1 MDLIVIVSLI
11 ILTLASVIFFN
22 KLKNNRKNDSALRR
36 RAVFNA
42 VEMMTFTRL
51 KEVLP
56 EANVLAHVSFDAL
69 LTTKYL
75 HTRLKYQ
82 KMFADFVVLD
92 KNCKVIAI
100 IALDDSNVIKRMKQQ
115 VYQDALLESAGYRMV
130 RYSGVPEYQQLREDF
145 LTEFIGM
152 NQSEL
157 EHTINMGKSS
167 DLYLDGIGNRI
178 RVFS

>member
-42 VEMMTFTRL
+42 GEMMTFTRL

-152 NQSEL
+152 NQSEQ
-157 EHTINMGKSS
+157 EHTINTGKA
-167 DLYLDGIGNRI
+167 DLYLDNAVSRFRI
-178 RVFS
+178 FG

>member
-1 MDLIVIVSLI
+1 MDSMIIASLI
-11 ILTLASVIFFN
+11 TLILASVIFFN
-22 KLKNNRKNDSALRR
+22 KLKNNKKTDSALRR

-42 VEMMTFTRL
+42 TEMITFSRL

-56 EANVLAHVSFDAL
+56 EGNVLAHVSFDAL

-75 HTRLKYQ
+75 HTRRKYQ

-100 IALDDSNVIKRMKQQ
+100 VALDDINAMMRMKQHM
-115 VYQDALLESAGYRMV
+115 YQDALLESAGYRML
-130 RYSGVPEYQQLREDF
+130 RYTGIPEYQQLREDF
-145 LTEFIGM
+145 LTEFVALHQQTEENM
-152 NQSEL
+152 
-157 EHTINMGKSS
+157 INMGRS
-167 DLYLDGIGNRI
+167 DLYLDHLGHRI

>member
-1 MDLIVIVSLI
+1 MIIASLI
-11 ILTLASVIFFN
+11 TLILASVIFFN
-22 KLKNNRKNDSALRR
+22 KLKNNKKTDSALRR

-42 VEMMTFTRL
+42 TEMITFSRL

-56 EANVLAHVSFDAL
+56 EGNVLAHVSFDAL

-75 HTRLKYQ
+75 HTRRKYQ

-100 IALDDSNVIKRMKQQ
+100 VALDDINAMMRMKQHM
-115 VYQDALLESAGYRMV
+115 YQDALLESAGYRML
-130 RYSGVPEYQQLREDF
+130 RYTGIPEYQQLREDF
-145 LTEFIGM
+145 LTEFVALH
-152 NQSEL
+152 QPTE
-157 EHTINMGKSS
+157 EHMINMGKS
-167 DLYLDGIGNRI
+167 DLYLGHRI